1 MQKRKKN
8 VGHKHSFGRHHKKN
22 VGRYTF
28 HGQHQKYK
36 VKPNRG
42 MTKYEIQ
49 QIILGWAAF
58 ALRVLN
64 LLVELLKG

>member
-1 MQKRKKN
+1 MRK
-8 VGHKHSFGRHHKKN
+8 KKN
-22 VGRYTF
+22 VGRKVSLGRHHKENVGRYTL
-28 HGQHQKYK
+28 HDQHQKFK

-58 ALRVLN
+58 ALGVLN

>member
-1 MQKRKKN
+1 MRK
-8 VGHKHSFGRHHKKN
+8 KKN
-22 VGRYTF
+22 VGRKVSLGRHYKENVGRKTF
-28 HGQHQKYK
+28 RDRHQRNN
-36 VKPNRG
+36 VKPYRW

-58 ALRVLN
+58 ALGVLN

>member
-1 MQKRKKN
+1 MRKKRN
-8 VGHKHSFGRHHKKN
+8 VGSKASIGRHHRKN
-22 VGRYTF
+22 VGRYSF
-28 HGQHQKYK
+28 HGQHQKFK

-42 MTKYEIQ
+42 MTKYETQ
-49 QIILGWAAF
+49 QIILGWSAF

>member
-1 MQKRKKN
+1 MRKKKN
-8 VGHKHSFGRHHKKN
+8 VGRKASLGRHHKKN
-22 VGRYTF
+22 VGRYSF
-28 HGQHQKYK
+28 HGQLQKFK

-42 MTKYEIQ
+42 MTEYETQ
-49 QIILGWAAF
+49 QINLGWAAF

>member
-1 MQKRKKN
+1 MRKKKN
-8 VGHKHSFGRHHKKN
+8 VGRKVSFGRHHKKN

-28 HGQHQKYK
+28 HDQHQKYK

-42 MTKYEIQ
+42 KTKYEIQ

-58 ALRVLN
+58 ALRVLG
-64 LLVELLKG
+64 LLVRLLKD

>member
-1 MQKRKKN
+1 MRKKKN
-8 VGHKHSFGRHHKKN
+8 VGRKVSFGRLHKKN
-22 VGRYTF
+22 VGRYTL

-42 MTKYEIQ
+42 MTKYETQ
-49 QIILGWAAF
+49 QIILGWSDF
-58 ALRVLN
+58 ALRVLK